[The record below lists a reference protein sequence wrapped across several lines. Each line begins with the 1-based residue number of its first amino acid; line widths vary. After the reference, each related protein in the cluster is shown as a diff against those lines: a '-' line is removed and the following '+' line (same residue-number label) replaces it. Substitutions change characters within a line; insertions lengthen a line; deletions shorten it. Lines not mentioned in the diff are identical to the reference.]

1 MGEGVFRAR
10 EKTRALLTVF
20 VIRPFRPPGNTSW
33 VLPWPCPSLS
43 IFQVFFSLF
52 YFSVPLSVLCQ
63 TKRHKRNNDLEG
75 VIKLIYSLSP
85 LFYNLL
91 PLYDFSML
99 VCE

>member
-43 IFQVFFSLF
+43 IIQVFFSLF
-52 YFSVPLSVLCQ
+52 SFSVPLSVLCQ

-85 LFYNLL
+85 LFYNLS